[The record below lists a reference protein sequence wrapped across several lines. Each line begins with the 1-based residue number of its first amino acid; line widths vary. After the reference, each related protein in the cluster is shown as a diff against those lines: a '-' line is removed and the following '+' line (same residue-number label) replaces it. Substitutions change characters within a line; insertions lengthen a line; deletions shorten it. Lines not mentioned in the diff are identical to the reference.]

1 MLAATT
7 MNRHNIF
14 YLENNLM
21 ADWNALKKA
30 TRRELAYLYSDAIQP
45 SEEPAPLVLIWI
57 WREVFERNTKVIKT
71 WTKFLALLDNVSEA
85 LDLSASEEYEAI
97 TNENARFIDW
107 LHVVQLIHRYND
119 LRIDYFVLGEEVMWR
134 SALALWEPLR

>member
-1 MLAATT
+1 
-7 MNRHNIF
+7 
-14 YLENNLM
+14 M

-57 WREVFERNTKVIKT
+57 WREVFERNTKVTKT
-71 WTKFLALLDNVSEA
+71 WMQLLTLLDDISEA
-85 LDLSASEEYEAI
+85 LDQSALAEYEAI
-97 TNENARFIDW
+97 VNEAAHFINL
-107 LHVVQLIHRYND
+107 LHVVKLIHGYND

-134 SALALWEPLR
+134 SRYSLFP